1 MCSELIALPWE
12 VYAVHVQGACSV
24 LGVDRTDL
32 ELLAQLL
39 LLGHRRLQRGPSFL
53 RALVEARLLVQPL
66 EGRLGEHGARRQ
78 PLDLLLEG
86 AHRRV
91 EQCQPA
97 DVVGSLELLDLLDQ
111 LFALLGRL
119 LASRLDSL
127 YLLHGAK
134 CLKPARHNGTFCA
147 SQPVKA

>member
-1 MCSELIALPWE
+1 M
-12 VYAVHVQGACSV
+12 HVQGACSV

-66 EGRLGEHGARRQ
+66 EGRLGEHGARGQ

-119 LASRLDSL
+119 LASRLDGL

>member
-1 MCSELIALPWE
+1 M
-12 VYAVHVQGACSV
+12 

-39 LLGHRRLQRGPSFL
+39 LLGHRRLQRGGL

-66 EGRLGEHGARRQ
+66 EGCLGKHGARRQ

-86 AHRRV
+86 AHRCV

-97 DVVGSLELLDLLDQ
+97 NVVCSLELLDLLDQ
-111 LFALLGRL
+111 LFALVGRL
-119 LASRLDSL
+119 LASRLDGSDL
-127 YLLHGAK
+127 FHGLA
-134 CLKPARHNGTFCA
+134 LVTQGEAAQRPR
-147 SQPVKA
+147 SQ